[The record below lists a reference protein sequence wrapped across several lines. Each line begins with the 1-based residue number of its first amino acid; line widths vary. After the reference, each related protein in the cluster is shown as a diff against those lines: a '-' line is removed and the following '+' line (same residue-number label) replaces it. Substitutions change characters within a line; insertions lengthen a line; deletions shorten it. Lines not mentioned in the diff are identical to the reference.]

1 MWMRLS
7 CFRVALAIVLTGCYV
22 EPSQEP
28 QQPRVEV
35 IGKEVKP
42 KASTSVPGECTYGPG
57 RGCFDG
63 FLSGRR
69 AVAVSGRSFFNADD
83 LAVRFKELVLT
94 GAEHHGKEDEPD
106 NTTVSLVTPLDQA
119 SFVTGFEFELSGATK
134 RSGRVRANGIL
145 TLHDLAP
152 GAYDLRLARTIRFT
166 TSFVRAPAAAPETKS
181 HCAIL
186 FTDSLLEIQ
195 ADQRSWESI
204 GDFQLQMI
212 GETCGTD
219 F

>member
-7 CFRVALAIVLTGCYV
+7 CFRVALALTLTGCYV
-22 EPSQEP
+22 EPSQESK
-28 QQPRVEV
+28 QPRVEV
-35 IGKEVKP
+35 IGKEAKP
-42 KASTSVPGECTYGPG
+42 KPSNSVPGECTFGAD

-69 AVAVSGRSFFNADD
+69 ALNVSGRSFFNADD
-83 LAVRFKELVLT
+83 LAVRFKELVLAGT
-94 GAEHHGKEDEPD
+94 EHRSKEGDSD
-106 NTTVSLVTPLDQA
+106 NTTLSLVTPLDQS
-119 SFVTGFEFELSGATK
+119 SFVTGFEFELTGATK
-134 RSGRVRANGIL
+134 KSGRVRANGIL
-145 TLHDLAP
+145 TLNDLAP
-152 GAYDLRLARTIRFT
+152 GAYDLRIARTIRYT
-166 TSFVRAPAAAPETKS
+166 PTAVPEMKS

-195 ADQRSWESI
+195 PDQRSWESI